1 MATPSTQKAGLP
13 TRSSLPLD
21 LDNSNSKD
29 QNTALITA
37 LQALD
42 IMGGPTWKIE
52 ERRDLLRMRTD
63 YDLTDEQ
70 VHDLIGRIYG
80 EAWRNSSP
88 QRKKYTVKD
97 IRDEIS
103 SRWKAGHRH
112 GHYETIDPE
121 GGVYDANETYE
132 RAQSDQR
139 IRNAAHRTGGS
150 NWLREDGQGAL
161 ATPNM
166 PIPLFPNPTPYR
178 RDPESFAAAFTADQA
193 RKKGQR
199 AAQSAAVSPGQ
210 RSNTTGRLR
219 RAATLASSTT
229 PAASS
234 QSTTAAGPST
244 RRAARNTA
252 TSLPLSQPAQ
262 STVQPAPSTSTRPGR
277 TPKVRASP
285 KLEMIHSQDMDI
297 ENDRLTLPS
306 DRTVKTIDKS
316 LAIYKHGG
324 ELDRVWN
331 PRRQRFDDLIRCDG
345 DVCNKCNDCGR
356 SGGLAIKIRR
366 SPTDGLP
373 FVHLGLNSIQNG
385 NGEYIFSHTGAPSPS
400 EFTVPPHRHTTEV
413 EIWCRSGG
421 EDMRVT
427 VLGCVAERCA
437 ICSPATFERDGGDI
451 NYHKDGGFY
460 GENEV
465 AESDEEE
472 SDWTDTDEDEAD
484 GSLDEPGNEDID
496 DGTSVAD
503 ENEMAI
509 E

>member
-1 MATPSTQKAGLP
+1 MAVPSIQKAGLP
-13 TRSSLPLD
+13 TRPSLPLG
-21 LDNSNSKD
+21 LDKSNSLD

-42 IMGGPTWKIE
+42 IMGGPTWTIE

-88 QRKKYTVKD
+88 QRKKYTIKD

-103 SRWKAGHRH
+103 SRWKAGHRN

-121 GGVYDANETYE
+121 NGVYDANETYE
-132 RAQSDQR
+132 RARSDQR
-139 IRNAAHRTGGS
+139 IRNAAHQTGGL

-166 PIPLFPNPTPYR
+166 AIPLHPKPTPYR
-178 RDPESFAAAFTADQA
+178 RDPASFAAAFATEQA
-193 RKKGQR
+193 QKAGGR
-199 AAQSAAVSPGQ
+199 AAQPAMMPGGQ
-210 RSNTTGRLR
+210 GSDTTARPR
-219 RAATLASSTT
+219 RAATARTPTTSAKPPQTGTSSR
-229 PAASS
+229 PSRSS
-234 QSTTAAGPST
+234 
-244 RRAARNTA
+244 AARNTA
-252 TSLPLSQPAQ
+252 TSIPPSQAEQP
-262 STVQPAPSTSTRPGR
+262 TVEPTPNVPTRPGR
-277 TPKVRASP
+277 NPAVRASQ
-285 KLEMIHSQDMDI
+285 KLEMVHGQDIDV

-306 DRTVKTIDKS
+306 DRVVKTVDKS

-324 ELDRVWN
+324 ELIHVWN

-373 FVHLGLNSIQNG
+373 FVHLGQNSIQNN
-385 NGEYIFSHTGAPSPS
+385 NGEYIFSHTGAPSND
-400 EFTVPPHRHTTEV
+400 EFTVPPHRHTVKV
-413 EIWCRSGG
+413 EMWCRSGG

-437 ICSPATFERDGGDI
+437 ICSPATFERDGGDMD
-451 NYHKDGGFY
+451 YHKNGGFY
-460 GENEV
+460 GENDV
-465 AESDEEE
+465 VESDGEE
-472 SDWTDTDEDEAD
+472 SVCTDTDDDGPAGSAGEAEDEDA
-484 GSLDEPGNEDID
+484 EDA
-496 DGTSVAD
+496 TSVAG
-503 ENEMAI
+503 ENEIAI
-509 E
+509 D